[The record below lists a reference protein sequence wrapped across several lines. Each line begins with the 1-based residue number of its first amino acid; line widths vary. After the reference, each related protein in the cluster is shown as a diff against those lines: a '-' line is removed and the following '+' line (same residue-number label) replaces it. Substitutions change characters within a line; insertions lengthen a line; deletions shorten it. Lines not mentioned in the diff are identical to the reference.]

1 MRGTRRRQRGGA
13 VDCDSIGF
21 TDEIMQASLGRNY
34 PELVKKYPGDP
45 LRTLHDRGQ
54 MIDFETLASYGKYGI
69 MEWYARKAGIP
80 AEDWD
85 RLTNLYEVKILMAFF
100 NRMKIVLENI
110 NILFNV
116 LTTSDDII
124 SFIVIPRS
132 VDAMRRKV
140 KNFEGF
146 KSHMNK
152 MKLDID
158 YETLNEIYSAKD
170 RYLMYILQLDKIINK
185 IQCIMWY
192 VMKFKKLPDDF
203 SMYKSIEDFAKT
215 PIFIEKLLDVLN
227 DNLKIRSATI
237 IAWAKKAK
245 ELAEIFEDAGDGGA
259 GAGARRR
266 SRRRHRA

>member
-21 TDEIMQASLGRNY
+21 NDEIIQASLGTNY

-45 LRTLHDRGQ
+45 LRVLHDHGQ
-54 MIDFETLASYGKYGI
+54 MMDFETLASYGKYGI

-100 NRMKIVLENI
+100 NRMKIVLENM
-110 NILFNV
+110 NILYNV

-140 KNFEGF
+140 KNYEGF
-146 KSHMNK
+146 KYHMNK

-158 YETLNEIYSAKD
+158 YETLKEIYTTKD
-170 RYLMYILQLDKIINK
+170 TYLMYIFELDQIINK

-192 VMKFKKLPDDF
+192 VIKFKKLPDDF
-203 SMYKSIEDFAKT
+203 SMDKRIENFAKT
-215 PIFIEKLLDVLN
+215 PINIEKLLDVLN
-227 DNLKIRSATI
+227 DNLIIRSATI

-245 ELAEIFEDAGDGGA
+245 ELAEIFEGVGDVRA
-259 GAGARRR
+259 GAGARRQ